1 MNSGRIKNLF
11 IVFLC
16 VLAVYQTS
24 GLWFE
29 DISGRNFFYTFFAAQ
44 NRTSIHLGEY
54 DFTNPQNII
63 LGFGNK
69 SFNRFF
75 TGKRAK
81 ELNDKIDE
89 SMKYLAVNG
98 EYVETKYLDWNEL
111 LASKVVICYYAIDMP
126 MSSYMNVMGAK
137 SFQSFS
143 SKQKTFD
150 TLAIVPARSTGEN
163 LKTYF
168 INTKDNTTAVFS
180 YKKNKTSDNLYASIE
195 EIQKQSNNRSYMSTH
210 QSGFEMF
217 NYNVFLPQI
226 VQNKENTNTNVVYSP
241 IKFSNPYE
249 DNIEKYVDVFFE
261 NPVAKWSG
269 RDVNNG
275 AYMYSDENIVVRYYP
290 SGLIEYAN
298 YSVGTNS
305 EDNSL
310 ATAFNIAIEL
320 IQKDMTIYDN
330 MYLSKMV
337 KTEDTWRFGF
347 DYYINDYPI
356 VLSDELKLQLGIE
369 HMLEVTVK
377 NGIATGYKHYL
388 CSIEIEP
395 EIKNVSVNF
404 STVLD
409 KIMSGNNLDKIDD
422 MYLSYI
428 IDGNNKSDLMWIV
441 DINDKNHY
449 IEATEPVGKE

>member
-11 IVFLC
+11 IILLC

-63 LGFGNK
+63 VGFGNK
-69 SFNRFF
+69 SFNRFS
-75 TGKRAK
+75 TGKRVK

-98 EYVETKYLDWNEL
+98 EYIETKYLDWNEL
-111 LASKVVICYYAIDMP
+111 LSSKVVICYYAVDMP
-126 MSSYMNVMGAK
+126 TSSYMNVMGAK
-137 SFQSFS
+137 SSQPFS
-143 SKQKTFD
+143 TKQKTFD
-150 TLAIVPARSTGEN
+150 ILAIVPARSTGEN

-180 YKKNKTSDNLYASIE
+180 YKKNKISDDIYAFIE
-195 EIQKQSNNRSYMSTH
+195 EIQKQPNNKSYMSTH
-210 QSGFEMF
+210 QSSFKMF

-226 VQNKENTNTNVVYSP
+226 IENTNTNIIYSP
-241 IKFSNPYE
+241 ITFSNPYE

-269 RDVNNG
+269 KDINNG

-290 SGLIEYAN
+290 SGLLEYAD
-298 YSVGTNS
+298 YSVGNND

-310 ATAFNIAIEL
+310 ASAFNTAIEL

-337 KTEDTWRFGF
+337 KTDDTWNFGF
-347 DYYINDYPI
+347 DYYMNDYPI
-356 VLSDELKLQLGIE
+356 VFSDELKLQLGIE
-369 HMLEVTVK
+369 HMVEVTVK

-388 CSIEIEP
+388 CNIQIKP
-395 EIKNVSVNF
+395 ETKNVSVNF

-409 KIMSGNNLDKIDD
+409 EIMSDSTLDKIDD

-428 IDGNNKSDLMWIV
+428 VDGNKESDLMWIV
-441 DINDKNHY
+441 DINNKNHY
-449 IEATEPVGKE
+449 IEATN